1 MSVAVAPEGTAHDAT
16 PARRTLRFTS
26 FDEVLAEV
34 DRLVAAERDGRLR
47 RAGNWP
53 LGQTLG
59 HLATWAAFALDG
71 YPPEVCAP
79 LPIRLILRMMRNRIL
94 TKGMMPGVKV
104 GRVPGGT
111 LGLEPVDTET
121 GLGRLRDIYG
131 RLRATAP
138 AIPNPVFGPLTHE
151 QWVQLNL
158 RHAELHLG
166 NLVPS

>member
-1 MSVAVAPEGTAHDAT
+1 MTTAAPETSAQEAP
-16 PARRTLRFTS
+16 PARRALRFTS

-34 DRLVAAERDGRLR
+34 ERLAAAERDGRLR

-53 LGQTLG
+53 LGQSLG

-71 YPPEVCAP
+71 YPPEVRAP
-79 LPIRLILRMMRNRIL
+79 LPIRLILRVMRNRIL

-121 GLGRLRDIYG
+121 GLGRLRDVYA
-131 RLRATAP
+131 RLRTTP
-138 AIPNPVFGPLTHE
+138 PTIPNPAFGPLTHD
-151 QWVQLNL
+151 QWIQLNL

-166 NLVPS
+166 HLVPA